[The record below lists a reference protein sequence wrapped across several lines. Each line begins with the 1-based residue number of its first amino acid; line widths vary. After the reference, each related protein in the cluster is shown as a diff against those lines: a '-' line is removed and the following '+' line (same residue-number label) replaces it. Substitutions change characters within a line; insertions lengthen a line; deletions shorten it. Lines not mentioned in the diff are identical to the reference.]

1 MTRMQEIV
9 TPDERQWDDYVQ
21 QQPHVHFFELHAWAV
36 LKQSDSWDSFRQLA
50 VVEHNRIIAGAQIV
64 FRRLPFR
71 LGKVAYVAMDMDAS
85 DTASRILWDA
95 IDQAAQD
102 NGARFLKWEPG
113 ILFDE
118 EQLDFAA
125 LGFRKSPQ
133 HIQPAATILI
143 DISGDD
149 DTILKRMNQGTRR
162 KIRQSSKKGIN
173 YDEGTRADMQKFI
186 DIMQETGTR
195 QEIDIFSPAYYQRA
209 YDLLVPDHAALILA
223 EHEGDVLAG
232 VVVVAAGQNAWYL
245 YGASSNIKRSLMA
258 AYGVQWQA
266 IQWAKAR
273 GCTRYDM
280 WGIPNADKETLEAEF
295 EGKWGI
301 YGFKRGWGGE
311 IVYSPGAWD
320 KVYDP
325 LVYRA
330 YLLALKAQKLT
341 RT

>member
-1 MTRMQEIV
+1 MQEII
-9 TPDERQWDDYVQ
+9 TPGDRQWDDYVQ
-21 QQPHVHFFELHAWAV
+21 QQPHAHFFELHAWAE
-36 LKQSDSWDSFRQLA
+36 LKRSDSWDSFRKLA
-50 VVEHNRIIAGAQIV
+50 VVEQSTIVTGAQIV

-71 LGKVAYVAMDMDAS
+71 LGKVAYLATDVDAS
-85 DTASRILWDA
+85 DTASRALWDA
-95 IDQAAQD
+95 IDHVAQD

-113 ILFDE
+113 TLFDQQ
-118 EQLDFAA
+118 QLDFAA

-133 HIQPAATILI
+133 QIQPAATILI

-162 KIRQSSKKGIN
+162 KIRQSSKKGVHF
-173 YDEGTRADMQKFI
+173 YEGTHADVQKFV
-186 DIMQETGTR
+186 DIMHETGTR
-195 QEIDIFSPAYYQRA
+195 QDFDVFSPAYYLKA

-232 VVVVAAGQNAWYL
+232 VMVVAAGQNAWYL
-245 YGASSNIKRSLMA
+245 YGASSNINRNLMA
-258 AYGVQWQA
+258 AYGVQLQA
-266 IQWAKAR
+266 IQWARAR

-280 WGIPNADKETLEAEF
+280 WGIPNVDKETLEAEF
-295 EGKWGI
+295 EGRWGV

-311 IVYSPGAWD
+311 IIYSPGAWD
-320 KVYDP
+320 RVYDAV
-325 LVYRA
+325 VYRA